1 MNDLG
6 FGSGIPQNLS
16 PSGSNKS
23 QLAASIYFI
32 FIQDKGCILKLLSVS
47 SLTGLMVGL
56 LVSASY
62 VPSAQANYICGNG
75 PGAGEVQVGW
85 SNGAPVC
92 EKNRNGGGSNS
103 GSFAAPTPD
112 PFKGTMDSISSVTS
126 ALQGNLA
133 EQERIMKSPK
143 YQAYMNGEWEFSEG
157 KKGGPCAAIYSRKG
171 EIVMMSGLGG
181 KSKNGSL
188 TFFSSNIPRPASL
201 KIISVTLSQDNY
213 KPQTVKAA
221 NHTLTLTNT
230 SLGAIELAIP
240 NLEAGL
246 AGGKSTNRYDLAM
259 DGKSMVNIE
268 LKGGSEVIDRLRQCL
283 STRANK

>member
-1 MNDLG
+1 M
-6 FGSGIPQNLS
+6 GSLNS
-16 PSGSNKS
+16 
-23 QLAASIYFI
+23 I
-32 FIQDKGCILKLLSVS
+32 FIQEQGCILKLLSVP

-62 VPSAQANYICGNG
+62 VPSAQASYICANG
-75 PGAGEVQVGW
+75 PGADEVQVGW
-85 SNGAPVC
+85 TYAPSGGSGSNRFRLC

-103 GSFAAPTPD
+103 GSSAEPRPD
-112 PFKGTMDSISSVTS
+112 PFKGRLEAISAVTS

-133 EQERIMKSPK
+133 ERERIIKSPK
-143 YQAYMNGEWEFSEG
+143 YQAYMNGEWEFSG
-157 KKGGPCAAIYSRKG
+157 KNGGPCAAIYSRKG
-171 EIVMMSGLGG
+171 EIVVMSGLGG

-188 TFFSSNIPRPASL
+188 IFLSSNIPRPASP

-213 KPQTVKAA
+213 QPQTVKAA

-246 AGGKSTNRYDLAM
+246 AGGKSTNRYNLAM
-259 DGKSMVNIE
+259 DGKSIVNIE
-268 LKGGSEVIDRLRQCL
+268 FQGGSEVIDRLRKCL